1 MTDGARNGFD
11 DLLRR
16 LEDARLSDDKI
27 HERDSSLAERTASRE
42 LLMQLR
48 AEMAE
53 FRAGL
58 ETSST
63 DTGVALGTS
72 SS

>member
-1 MTDGARNGFD
+1 MDDVRNGFD

-16 LEDARLSDDKI
+16 LEDARVSDDEI
-27 HERDSSLAERTASRE
+27 HGRDSSLAERTASRE
-42 LLMQLR
+42 LLMRLR
-48 AEMAE
+48 AEMAD

-63 DTGVALGTS
+63 ETGVSLDMGS
-72 SS
+72 S